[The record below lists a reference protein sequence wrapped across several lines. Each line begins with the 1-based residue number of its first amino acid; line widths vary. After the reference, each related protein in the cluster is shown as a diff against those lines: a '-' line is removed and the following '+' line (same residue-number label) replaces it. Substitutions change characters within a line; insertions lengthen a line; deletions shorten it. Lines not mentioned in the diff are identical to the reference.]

1 MKASKAI
8 KKTFKS
14 QVKILVTNGIQL
26 IKDECNKG
34 NYRAKIDLLVDKST
48 LSYRINEQVKNT
60 FESLGYKLGSTNSCD
75 NRYYLNVF
83 WDIEELNKEDFI
95 SS

>member
-1 MKASKAI
+1 MKVEKAI
-8 KKTFKS
+8 KKTFKA
-14 QVKILVTNGIQL
+14 QVKILFTNGIQS

-60 FESLGYKLGSTNSCD
+60 FKSLGYKLGSTNSCD

>member
-8 KKTFKS
+8 KKTFKA
-14 QVKILVTNGIQL
+14 QVKILVTNGIQS

-34 NYRAKIDLLVDKST
+34 SYKAKIDLLVDKST
-48 LSYRINEQVKNT
+48 LSNEINKQVKNT
-60 FESLGYKLGSTNSCD
+60 FESLGYRLGSTNSCD
-75 NRYYLNVF
+75 NRYFINVF
-83 WDIEELNKEDFI
+83 WDLEELNKEDFI